1 MFPACTMNLA
11 NCVTLLRIPL
21 LLLVVAF
28 MYMSEINIRWCATLS
43 LMLFILCGVTDWL
56 DGYLARTRKIISTLG
71 TFMDALMD
79 KIFMV
84 GVMITLLT
92 FGILPRWSLFLV
104 LIIVGREFLVTAIRL
119 VAATENIIIAASH
132 SGKVKTVIQIV
143 STGIFILWF
152 ALHQDF
158 GVWLRPSWIS
168 WIWYGGLILFL
179 YSTYLTISSGAIYV
193 YKYRDLL
200 EK

>member
-1 MFPACTMNLA
+1 MNLA

-21 LLLVVAF
+21 LFFVVAF
-28 MYMSEINIRWCATLS
+28 MYMSKESIRWCATLS
-43 LMLFILCGVTDWL
+43 LVLFILCGVTDWL

-79 KIFMV
+79 KIFMI
-84 GVMITLLT
+84 GVMVTLLT
-92 FGILPRWSLFLV
+92 FEILPRWSLFLV

-119 VAATENIIIAASH
+119 VAATENIVIAASH

-152 ALHQDF
+152 ALYQDF

-168 WIWYGGLILFL
+168 WIWYSGLILFL